1 MGADDSKFAKPEAE
15 STSDIINPENELSCE
30 STNLNS
36 TNNLPERDPKSY
48 HGLKNSASLLE
59 RADSALDKDLGV
71 LIVEPLKNTEKST
84 FNVDNMKTNTT
95 SFTDVEQGEIDLD
108 RSHSNIPLI
117 NEKIQSNLPLLL
129 DNCQSNSPLILN
141 KSQSESPIL
150 LDNKSRSSPQAFI
163 DNSLANS
170 PIFVHTNQSKSPLLP
185 PVDQF
190 QHSVLNDCEILHDA
204 VQPSCSVNLH
214 KSAVKSGIF
223 TEVSL
228 FDSDLKDFTLTS
240 IKTDVEEEAVQP
252 SCSEN
257 LHKSAEKCGIV
268 TEASLFGSDLKDFTL
283 TSIKT
288 DFEEEAVQP
297 SCSENLNKSAEKCGI
312 GIEASL
318 FGSDLKDFTLTS
330 IKADIEEDV
339 QPSCSDHL
347 HNSAEK
353 SGIATE
359 SSVSGSGLKDFT
371 LPSVK
376 PNIQK
381 YNTKEPNFLSS
392 IFIEESN
399 DFNLRSQYKN
409 QLKNSPNRSKIKYA
423 QEPRNIKETKDRIV
437 PETLKEV
444 ERVANRLCSYTAT
457 IKKTHSNVKPYA
469 DQHVLPPKPL
479 KVNLITQQV
488 ILNNLE
494 YMNNF
499 MLDLKSSPIFDEKVL
514 FSLKSLKKSISS
526 LISHGHN
533 VSDDQDLDLAFKL
546 LLDSLPD
553 NFQKEKEN
561 VSFENGVP
569 FCKTCKQHLATN
581 FLIVIKHLE
590 GENHQKL
597 LRGYE
602 EKYQDVVLP
611 SACKNDSKINK
622 VSFQNENNVSKLE
635 PTLQKNHEG
644 VLEIVYNSKVNNLDM
659 NLSLYICIVC
669 DYWANDEKIAKIHLT
684 DKSHIV
690 QLNADW
696 SFCSSCKL
704 NIFGTADNFEEHC
717 SSLMH
722 MKILGVSDEISQNRI
737 TEKEIETCNLKEDNA
752 QVSGSRSSSSASS
765 RVELKQDT
773 SNKESD
779 PDESSDEE
787 SSDETESFLPPKKEF
802 MQEDEQENVVVLRNG
817 TCISGKINSV

>member
-15 STSDIINPENELSCE
+15 SSSDIINPENELSCE

-36 TNNLPERDPKSY
+36 TNNLPERDPESY
-48 HGLKNSASLLE
+48 HGLKNSASLFD

-84 FNVDNMKTNTT
+84 FNVDNVKTTTT
-95 SFTDVEQGEIDLD
+95 SFTNVEQGGIDLD

-117 NEKIQSNLPLLL
+117 NEKVQSNLPLLL
-129 DNCQSNSPLILN
+129 DNCQLNSPLILS

-170 PIFVHTNQSKSPLLP
+170 PIFVDTNQSKSLLLP

-190 QHSVLNDCEILHDA
+190 QHSVLNDCKKLHDA

-214 KSAVKSGIF
+214 KSAEKSGIV

-228 FDSDLKDFTLTS
+228 FDSDLKDSTLTS

-283 TSIKT
+283 TSIKA
-288 DFEEEAVQP
+288 DVEEE
-297 SCSENLNKSAEKCGI
+297 
-312 GIEASL
+312 
-318 FGSDLKDFTLTS
+318 
-330 IKADIEEDV
+330 V

-359 SSVSGSGLKDFT
+359 SSVSGSGLKDFA
-371 LPSVK
+371 LPSIK

-399 DFNLRSQYKN
+399 DFNLRSQYRN
-409 QLKNSPNRSKIKYA
+409 QLKNYPNRSKIKYA
-423 QEPRNIKETKDRIV
+423 QEPRNVKETKDTIV

-457 IKKTHSNVKPYA
+457 IKKTHSNVKPSA
-469 DQHVLPPKPL
+469 DQHVLPPNPL
-479 KVNLITQQV
+479 KVNVITQQV

-553 NFQKEKEN
+553 NFQKEKEK

-569 FCKTCKQHLATN
+569 FCKICKQHLATN

-590 GENHQKL
+590 GENHKKL

-602 EKYQDVVLP
+602 EKHQDVFLP
-611 SACKNDSKINK
+611 SACKNDSKINI

-644 VLEIVYNSKVNNLDM
+644 ILEVVYNSKVNNLDM

-722 MKILGVSDEISQNRI
+722 MKILGVSGEISLNRK
-737 TEKEIETCNLKEDNA
+737 TEKEIETCNPKEDNT

-765 RVELKQDT
+765 TVELKQDT
-773 SNKESD
+773 SNKDSD

-787 SSDETESFLPPKKEF
+787 SSDETESTLPPKKEF
-802 MQEDEQENVVVLRNG
+802 IQEDKQENLVVLRNG